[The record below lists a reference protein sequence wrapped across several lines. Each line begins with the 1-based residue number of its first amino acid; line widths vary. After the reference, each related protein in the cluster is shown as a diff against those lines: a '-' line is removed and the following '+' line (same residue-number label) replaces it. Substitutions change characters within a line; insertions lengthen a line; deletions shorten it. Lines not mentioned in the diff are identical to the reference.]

1 LNSPGVEFPRRVLRI
16 VSLAVLAIVVSLGA
30 VKIRG
35 QNWSEWERAN
45 AIGRHGDFLVIKQP
59 GEDFCYVKQSYQDDP
74 SRMELI
80 FEGVFPSILTSF
92 TSGLDDEVQY
102 WVDDGPKR
110 VIPNSRTNEGRAFN
124 LAADLVGE
132 MKAGQTLHIRVK
144 PNGQQIRTQNFSLL
158 GFAAAAE
165 VLAGTGCQELGGAA
179 IEAKLT
185 HSYTPGAIIYL
196 QSPVTLNPFP
206 DEDSLGLEEVKSGLQ
221 LMYIQEQNG
230 WMEFRA
236 FGTGGKSGWITETV
250 LVGKTSG
257 LVVRSFENE
266 AYRSFSKGF
275 WEYSRTLERPGFRP
289 FTVLAFMGDGMIK
302 VTATDDWL
310 AQARSKRDR
319 QIDSVFRLWA
329 IAANSGLPIAV
340 YVYDQADQVRMR
352 QD

>member
-1 LNSPGVEFPRRVLRI
+1 
-16 VSLAVLAIVVSLGA
+16 
-30 VKIRG
+30 
-35 QNWSEWERAN
+35 
-45 AIGRHGDFLVIKQP
+45 
-59 GEDFCYVKQSYQDDP
+59 
-74 SRMELI
+74 MELI

-92 TSGLDDEVQY
+92 TSGLDDGVHY
-102 WVDDGPKR
+102 WVDDGPER
-110 VIPNSRTNEGRAFN
+110 MIPNSRTNEGRAFN

-144 PNGQQIRTQNFSLL
+144 PKGQQIRTQNFSLL

-165 VLAGTGCQELGGAA
+165 VLAGSGCQELESAE
-179 IEAKLT
+179 IEEELAD
-185 HSYTPGAIIYL
+185 SYTPGTIIYL
-196 QSPVTLNPFP
+196 QSPVTLKPFP
-206 DEDSLGLEEVKSGLQ
+206 DEDSLGLEEVESGLQ

-236 FGTGGKSGWITETV
+236 FGTGGKSGWIPETV

-275 WEYSRTLERPGFRP
+275 WGYSRTLERPGFRP
-289 FTVLAFMGDGMIK
+289 FTELAFMGDGMIK

-310 AQARSKRDR
+310 AQARPKRDR

-329 IAANSGLPIAV
+329 IADDSGLPIAV